1 MQLQTRSP
9 SRTTA
14 PREVRPPS
22 VLVVLVVKDGAE
34 WLPRCLHGLSRQTY
48 PRLGVIAIDN
58 GSTDESVNLLE
69 GTLGAARVIPL
80 NRNLGFPGAVAAA
93 LRSDVAQQSD
103 YVLLMHDDTVLA
115 PNAVANLV
123 AAAERIDGV
132 GVVGPKVLDWEEPQ
146 VLREIGHSTDRFGYP
161 YSPLDDG
168 EIDQGQYERIRDVL
182 FVSSCAMLVSR
193 ALWIRI
199 GPPDE
204 RLAGSYDDLDY
215 CWRARLAGFKVLMT
229 PLAVAHHREA
239 TVRGKRPGVPGE
251 IRIRYERERAAL
263 ASMLKNYSFLSLL
276 WVLPLYLVLGLLR
289 VAVFIVSRKFE
300 DAYQLLS
307 AWRWNLVRLPGTILR
322 RWRAQRVRAVHDRV
336 VRQSMAPAGIRLRR
350 WMIAA
355 ASALLPQSVG
365 EPEGG
370 RPVPVAVKVA
380 RYVGAHPVAT
390 AWGVGLVVALIAYR
404 GLFTASPLIGG
415 ALGVPPSSPLEYFRE
430 LGSGL
435 RHTGLGGN
443 YAASPALAIFGAG
456 SAVTLGS
463 PALFQKILLLLLPAF
478 AAVGCYRAVRMAT
491 GADVPSAVAAV
502 CYGVSSLILWGV
514 SQGELSALI
523 FMAGVPWLV
532 MKLSLPFRRDF
543 RLPMIRWVAGAA
555 VGLAVLTAFFP
566 GTLLAAVVVVASL
579 AVFPFKNPRRTGA
592 VALALAAIA
601 ASAILIFPLA
611 IDMVRAAGSPLG
623 SEAGGGT
630 FVALARL
637 AVRPGPGLW
646 RTGFY
651 LPLAAAIGLPIIAA
665 NHRSDAVRAGCMAV
679 VSVYLAWL
687 SARGYLPTPLSNPIA
702 YLGLLAFAYVF
713 LVGLALAS
721 LASSTPALKRR
732 GVAVGILGVLIGVG
746 LLGQLAQAAR
756 GRWTVGGP
764 ERIPA
769 AYPIVT
775 DESAASYRVLWVG
788 RIGRDSFPPPG
799 GASEGSIR
807 SSSAAIRYAVRGPQ
821 GASALDTGRG
831 AIGPGYDYLRTVL
844 GQIVTG
850 STRHGGALLAPLSI
864 RYVIAEERG
873 LPEVVVRRLT
883 RQVDMD
889 VMPAGGLLVMRN
901 PKVVPIYSIVNDDR
915 WRRAAFSDRL
925 EDLAVL
931 SAPQAIPLGP
941 TALGMSESTSLVFVG
956 QQFDR
961 RWNMARSGGADPI
974 PGSRAFH
981 WAVAFEGRPAS
992 TSAIQFDG
1000 HGERHVEMVLL
1011 SAVWLVA
1018 LWLIRKPPH
1027 A

>member
-9 SRTTA
+9 SRTPA

-34 WLPRCLHGLSRQTY
+34 WLPRCLHGLSGQTY

-58 GSTDESVNLLE
+58 GSTDESVELLE

-193 ALWIRI
+193 ELWTRI

-229 PLAVAHHREA
+229 PQAVAHHREA
-239 TVRGKRPGVPGE
+239 TVRGKRPGGPAE

-289 VAVFIVSRKFE
+289 VAVFILSRKFE

-307 AWRWNLVRLPGTILR
+307 AWRWNLVRLPGTFAR
-322 RWRAQRVRAVHDRV
+322 RWRAQRVRAVRDGV
-336 VRQSMAPAGIRLRR
+336 VRRSMAPAGIRLRR
-350 WMIAA
+350 WMVAA
-355 ASALLPQSVG
+355 GSALLPQSVA

-380 RYVGAHPVAT
+380 RYVGAHPVAA
-390 AWGVGLVVALIAYR
+390 AWGVGVVVALVSYR
-404 GLFTASPLIGG
+404 SLFGASPLVGG

-443 YAASPALAIFGAG
+443 YAASPALAVLGAG
-456 SAVTLGS
+456 SAVTLAS
-463 PALFQKILLLLLPAF
+463 PALFQKLLLLLLPLF

-502 CYGVSSLILWGV
+502 CYGASSLILWGV
-514 SQGELSALI
+514 SNGELSALV
-523 FMAGVPWLV
+523 FLAGVPWMV
-532 MKLSLPFRRDF
+532 VKLGLPFRRDF
-543 RLPMIRWVAGAA
+543 RVPMIRWVAGAA

-566 GTLLAAVVVVASL
+566 GTVLAALLVVVSL
-579 AVFPFKNPRRTGA
+579 SVFPFKNPRRTEA
-592 VALALAAIA
+592 TALALAAIV
-601 ASAILIFPLA
+601 ASAILILPLA
-611 IDMVRAAGSPLG
+611 IDVIRAGGASLG
-623 SEAGGGT
+623 SESGGGP
-630 FVALARL
+630 FDALARL
-637 AVRPGPGLW
+637 AVQPGPGLW
-646 RTGFY
+646 KTGFF
-651 LPLAAAIGLPIIAA
+651 LPLAAAIGLPLVAV
-665 NHRSDAVRAGCMAV
+665 NHRSDAMRAAGVAV
-679 VSVYLAWL
+679 VSLYLAWL
-687 SARGYLPTPLSNPIA
+687 STRGFLPAPLSNPVA
-702 YLGLLAFAYVF
+702 YLGVLAFQYVF

-721 LASSTPALKRR
+721 LASSTPAYKRR
-732 GVAVGILGVLIGVG
+732 GVAVGILGVVIGVG
-746 LLGQLAQAAR
+746 LLGQMTQAVR

-775 DESAASYRVLWVG
+775 DESAESYRVLWVG
-788 RIGRDSFPPPG
+788 RIGRDSFAPPG
-799 GASEGSIR
+799 GASEGVIR
-807 SSSAAIRYAVRGPQ
+807 SSSASIGYAVRGPE
-821 GASALDTGRG
+821 GASALDIGRG
-831 AIGPGYDYLRTVL
+831 PIGPGYDYLRRVL
-844 GQIVTG
+844 AHIVTG
-850 STRHGGALLAPLSI
+850 STRHGGSLLAPLSI
-864 RYVIAEERG
+864 RYVVAEEG
-873 LPEVVVRRLT
+873 DLPELVVRRLT

-889 VMPAGGLLVMRN
+889 VIPAGGLLIMQN
-901 PKVVPIYSIVNDDR
+901 AKVVPIYSIVNDDQ

-925 EDLAVL
+925 QDLAVL
-931 SAPQAIPLGP
+931 GAPRAIPLGP
-941 TALGMSESTSLVFVG
+941 AALGSAESTSLVFVG

-961 RWNMARSGGADPI
+961 RWKMARSGGGDPL
-974 PGSRAFH
+974 PGNRAFH

-992 TSAIQFDG
+992 TTAVQFDG

-1011 SAVWLVA
+1011 STVWLVA
-1018 LWLIRKPPH
+1018 LWLIRKPPR

>member
-1 MQLQTRSP
+1 MQLQTGSP
-9 SRTTA
+9 SRSTA

-34 WLPRCLHGLSRQTY
+34 WLPRCLLGLSRQTY

-58 GSTDESVNLLE
+58 GSTDDSVNLLE

-103 YVLLMHDDTVLA
+103 YVLLMHDDTFLA

-193 ALWIRI
+193 ALWTRI

-204 RLAGSYDDLDY
+204 RLAGSHDDLDY

-239 TVRGKRPGVPGE
+239 TARGKRPGGPGE

-307 AWRWNLVRLPGTILR
+307 AWRWNLIRLPGTLLR
-322 RWRAQRVRAVHDRV
+322 RWRAQRVRAVRDRV
-336 VRQSMAPAGIRLRR
+336 VRRSMAPAGIRLRR
-350 WMIAA
+350 WMVAA
-355 ASALLPQSVG
+355 ANTLLPQPVG

-370 RPVPVAVKVA
+370 PPVPVAVKVA
-380 RYVGAHPVAT
+380 RYVGAHPVAA
-390 AWGVGLVVALIAYR
+390 AWSVGVVVALVAYR
-404 GLFTASPLIGG
+404 GVLGASPLVGG
-415 ALGVPPSSPLEYFRE
+415 ALGVPPESPFDYFKE

-443 YAASPALAIFGAG
+443 YAASPALAILGVG
-456 SAVTLGS
+456 SGLALGS
-463 PALFQKILLLLLPAF
+463 PALFQKILLLALPIF
-478 AAVGCYRAVRMAT
+478 AAVGCYRAVRTET
-491 GADVPSAVAAV
+491 GAGVPSAVAAV
-502 CYGVSSLILWGV
+502 CYGVSSIVLWGV
-514 SQGELSALI
+514 SNGELSALV
-523 FMAGVPWLV
+523 FLAGVPWLV
-532 MKLSLPFRRDF
+532 TKLGLPFRSDF
-543 RLPMIRWVAGAA
+543 GLPATRWVAGAG

-566 GTLLAAVVVVASL
+566 GTVLVGALVVVSL
-579 AVFPFKNPRRTGA
+579 AILPFKNPRRIS
-592 VALALAAIA
+592 ALALTVAAFALA
-601 ASAILIFPLA
+601 AALIFPLT
-611 IDMVRAAGSPLG
+611 IDLVRSGGSAFGTEGG
-623 SEAGGGT
+623 SAT
-630 FVALARL
+630 FAALARL
-637 AVRPGPGLW
+637 ALRPGPGLW

-651 LPLAAAIGLPIIAA
+651 LPLVAAVGLPFLVA
-665 NHRSDAVRAGCMAV
+665 NHRTAGVRAAIVAV
-679 VSVYLAWL
+679 ASLYLAWL
-687 SARGYLPTPLSNPIA
+687 SAQGFLPAPLSNPVA
-702 YLGLLAFAYVF
+702 YLGLLAFQYVF

-721 LASSTPALKRR
+721 VGSDRISFAQRR
-732 GVAVGILGVLIGVG
+732 VAIGVLGAVIGFG
-746 LLGQLAQAAR
+746 LLAQVAQAAR
-756 GRWTVGGP
+756 GRWTIGGP

-775 DESAASYRVLWVG
+775 DQSASSYRVLWVG
-788 RIGRDSFPPPG
+788 RVGKETFEPPG
-799 GASEGSIR
+799 GAADGAIRAGSG
-807 SSSAAIRYAVRGPQ
+807 SIRYAVRGPE
-821 GASALDTGRG
+821 GASSLDIGRPP
-831 AIGPGYDYLRTVL
+831 IGPGYDYLRTVL
-844 GQIVTG
+844 GHIALG

-864 RYVIAEERG
+864 RYVIAEEDD
-873 LPEVVVRRLT
+873 LPEIVLRRLM

-889 VMPAGGLLVMRN
+889 LVPAGGLIVLRN
-901 PKVVPIYSIVNDDR
+901 AKVAPIYSVVSDQG
-915 WRRAAFSDRL
+915 WRRAAFSGRL
-925 EDLAVL
+925 GDLVVL
-931 SAPQAIPLGP
+931 PAPRPTPLG
-941 TALGMSESTSLVFVG
+941 STVAPASASPPLVLAG

-961 RWNMARSGGADPI
+961 RWTMTTADGGQAI
-974 PGSRAFH
+974 PGRRAFQ
-981 WAVAFEGRPAS
+981 WAVGFEGQPAGGN
-992 TSAIQFDG
+992 AVRFDG
-1000 HGERHVEMVLL
+1000 HGERRVEMVVMSVL
-1011 SAVWLVA
+1011 WLVT
-1018 LWLIRKPPH
+1018 LWLVRKPPR